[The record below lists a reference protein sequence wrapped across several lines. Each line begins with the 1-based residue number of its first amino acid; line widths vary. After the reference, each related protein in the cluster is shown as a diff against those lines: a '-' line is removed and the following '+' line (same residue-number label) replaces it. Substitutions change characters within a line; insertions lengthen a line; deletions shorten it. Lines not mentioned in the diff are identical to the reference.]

1 MGKLSN
7 KHGCGGVFEAQT
19 ETDDGTS
26 NCKHDKPVGES
37 LEEHSDNDDHRAD
50 DDGVLPP
57 DLLDEPPEEELRSNT
72 AEALRAV
79 EDTEFGAGGIV
90 KVPEYISL
98 EALRQESWCR
108 CTCSSRSTS
117 ASRS

>member
-98 EALRQESWCR
+98 EAVR
-108 CTCSSRSTS
+108 
-117 ASRS
+117 

>member
-1 MGKLSN
+1 
-7 KHGCGGVFEAQT
+7 
-19 ETDDGTS
+19 
-26 NCKHDKPVGES
+26 
-37 LEEHSDNDDHRAD
+37 
-50 DDGVLPP
+50 
-57 DLLDEPPEEELRSNT
+57 LRSNT

-108 CTCSSRSTS
+108 CTCSSKSTS